1 MAFNVTLYSF
11 TKEVNST
18 ARPSGSGSTYPCV
31 VITPCD
37 IINPQLRLQLGT
49 GYNPSTYNYCY
60 VPAWG
65 RYYWIN
71 DWIMDGPIWTAV
83 CNVDPLASWKTQI
96 GATSAYVL
104 RAAADYDGDLV
115 DVMYPMEANPTVTDT
130 AITKWWSD
138 SDLDYTEGRFIV
150 GTISVNGATSY
161 SALTPSEFSHFA
173 AKAFSDDVFNLVND
187 KPWLTK
193 AIFDPMQY
201 LASVT
206 WFPFDL
212 QGAGGRT
219 QDVYLGYWF
228 SQVRGLQIAT
238 THEYTRTVTLPKH
251 PQRATRG
258 AYLDR
263 APYSNYLLD
272 IRPFGRIA
280 LPTDLLAAS
289 NSITL
294 SCIVDW
300 ISGNAVLR
308 ITNSSGVPVAMQ
320 ESHLGVTVQ
329 VSQVL
334 RDYFGGA
341 LGAVGSVI
349 GAGVALGT
357 GNITGAITGAASAIG
372 SAANM
377 MEPSVTTSGMN
388 SGFSRLYG
396 SRHLTSAFHPSA
408 AEDLAHRGRPLCAVR
423 RLDTLPGYQ
432 LCTDTDLQ
440 LPCTRTEMDA
450 IRGYLESGYY
460 FE

>member
-1 MAFNVTLYSF
+1 MFDVRLYAF

-18 ARPSGSGSTYPCV
+18 RRPTADGTVYQCHSNDGFD
-31 VITPCD
+31 VISPRL
-37 IINPQLRLQLGT
+37 PLQLGAA
-49 GYNPSTYNYCY
+49 YNPTNYNYCY
-60 VPAWG
+60 VPAWQ
-65 RYYWIN
+65 RYYWI
-71 DWIMDGPIWTAV
+71 DRWAFEGGLWTAY
-83 CNVDPLASWKTQI
+83 CSVDPLASWKTEI
-96 GATSAYVL
+96 GNTSAYVL

-115 DVMYPMEANPTVTDT
+115 DVMYPMEANPMVTDT

-150 GTISVNGATSY
+150 GTISANGATSY
-161 SALTPSEFSHFA
+161 SALTPSEFAQFA

-212 QGAGGRT
+212 QGAGGRA

-251 PQRATRG
+251 PQRAARG

-272 IRPFGRIA
+272 IRPFGRIS
-280 LPTDLLAAS
+280 LPTDLLAGS
-289 NSITL
+289 SSITL

-308 ITNSSGVPVAMQ
+308 ITNSAGVPVAMQ

-334 RDYFGGA
+334 RDYLGGA

-388 SGFSRLYG
+388 SGFSSLYG
-396 SRHLTSAFHPSA
+396 SWHLISTFYPIA
-408 AEDLAHRGRPLCAVR
+408 AEDLAHRGRPLCQVR
-423 RLDTLPGYQ
+423 TLNTLSGYQ
-432 LCTDTDLQ
+432 LVTDTDLQ
-440 LPCTRTEMDA
+440 IPCTRAEMDA